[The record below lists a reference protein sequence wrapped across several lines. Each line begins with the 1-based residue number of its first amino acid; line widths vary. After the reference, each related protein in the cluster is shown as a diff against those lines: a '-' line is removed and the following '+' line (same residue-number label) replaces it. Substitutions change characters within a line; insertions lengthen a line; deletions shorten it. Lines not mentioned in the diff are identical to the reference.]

1 MSDEMNRSGL
11 LIVLSAASGTGKTTV
26 AGELLLKNRNIIR
39 SISATTRAPRT
50 GEENGRDYFFIDD
63 QTFDGMVERGEFL
76 EWAHVYTH
84 RYGTPKK
91 FAYENVDRGKYV
103 LLVIDVQGGQAV
115 KKVCND
121 AVLLF
126 LIPPSAGEL
135 KKRLADRRSDS
146 AEQLSI
152 RLESA
157 AMEIRSAS
165 MYDYIVLND
174 TVQGAV
180 DAIESILNSE
190 KQKTPRMKKI
200 LNSIARDCL
209 ETNF

>member
-1 MSDEMNRSGL
+1 
-11 LIVLSAASGTGKTTV
+11 
-26 AGELLLKNRNIIR
+26 
-39 SISATTRAPRT
+39 
-50 GEENGRDYFFIDD
+50 
-63 QTFDGMVERGEFL
+63 
-76 EWAHVYTH
+76 
-84 RYGTPKK
+84 
-91 FAYENVDRGKYV
+91 
-103 LLVIDVQGGQAV
+103 VIDVQGGQAV